1 MIRINFTMDILLTQ
15 FLESLSNDLIGR
27 LVCRSWCYN
36 WHWSRS
42 LASCRIYQH
51 QNPKTKLELG

>member
-51 QNPKTKLELG
+51 QNPKTKL